1 MTIVLVPCNSP
12 VSVPIPISPLPGC
25 GAGLMDGG
33 CTVIVVGNQVEYVPP
48 THDSYHLTV
57 V

>member
-1 MTIVLVPCNSP
+1 
-12 VSVPIPISPLPGC
+12 
-25 GAGLMDGG
+25 
-33 CTVIVVGNQVEYVPP
+33 VIVVGNQVEYVPP